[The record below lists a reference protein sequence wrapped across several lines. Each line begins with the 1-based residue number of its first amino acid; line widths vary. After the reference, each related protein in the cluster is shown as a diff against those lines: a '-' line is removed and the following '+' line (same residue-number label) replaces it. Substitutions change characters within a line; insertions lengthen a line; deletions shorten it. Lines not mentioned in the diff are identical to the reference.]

1 MILCDPMQD
10 RSMQKLMHWLG
21 GHLGALIA
29 SGSSSGAGSLSA
41 GTLTGEAEAKAK
53 MRITAVGLAYIA
65 VVGMLDLVAARGMNF
80 DFFYLL
86 GCAFVGW
93 AAGARSAAAITLASG
108 AFLYWEGLPAGNTG
122 VSPWVVHW
130 NLVIRLLGFGAV
142 GWLAAEVGRLTR
154 SLERNIQEKTGRL
167 QSEMEEHKETAVRL
181 RETLELFRQVTE
193 NITEVFWVTDPAKT
207 RVNYVSRGFERVWG
221 QPRQAVYTN
230 PGTWLDGVYNSDR
243 PRVVHA
249 TYTQQITGDYD
260 EQYRVQRPD
269 GTLCWVHDRAF
280 PVRNEKDEVY
290 RIVGITED
298 ITEHKRAEHLLEAQ
312 RDIGVGLSVT
322 NDLNAALERLLA
334 TATTLEGID
343 CGGVYLMNPETG
355 TLDLEAHSGLSP
367 EFVQRVARYEPDA
380 PETLLVKEGVVRY
393 PICSVD
399 GNTEGCFWSGDGLRA
414 LAVIPMRHEGQVL
427 GALNLGS
434 HVQDEIPLAI
444 GVALETIAAQAAG
457 AIARIRLERQILEIS
472 DREQARIG
480 QDIHDG
486 LCQQL
491 IGMAFNARS
500 LEQSLSSDNRPEA
513 TTAKKIGLLLDEA
526 ITEARRVC
534 RGLYPVRLKTEGLIS
549 ALEELAHTVTE
560 RFNVSCECDFGTRRL
575 LCDITTATHVY
586 RVAQEAIN
594 NAVKHSGG
602 RNIQVSLSVSEA
614 GLELQVEDNGKGFQ
628 LRPGRGAGGMGLH
641 IMDYRARSIGGSL
654 EVRDT
659 GHGTIVCCRVPHR
672 AGSLSEEADALVG

>member
-1 MILCDPMQD
+1 
-10 RSMQKLMHWLG
+10 MQKLMHWLG
-21 GHLGALIA
+21 CHLGTLLTAGGNSAALRA
-29 SGSSSGAGSLSA
+29 GALKSQPESN
-41 GTLTGEAEAKAK
+41 AKA
-53 MRITAVGLAYIA
+53 RTTAVGLGYICA
-65 VVGMLDLVAARGMNF
+65 VGMVDLLAARGMNF

-93 AAGARSAAAITLASG
+93 AAGARSAALITLASG
-108 AFLYWEGLPAGNTG
+108 AFLYCDGLPPGDSG
-122 VSPWVVHW
+122 VPSWIAHW
-130 NLVIRLLGFGAV
+130 NLIIRLLGFGAV

-154 SLERNIQEKTGRL
+154 SLERTIQEKTGRL

-221 QPRQAVYTN
+221 QPRQAIYTA
-230 PGTWLDGVYNSDR
+230 PATWLDGVYADDR

-260 EQYRVQRPD
+260 EQYRVKRPD

-280 PVRNEKDEVY
+280 PVRNERNEVY

-312 RDIGVGLSVT
+312 RDVGVALSIT
-322 NDLNAALERLLA
+322 NDLNVALEQLLA

-355 TLDLEAHSGLSP
+355 ALELEAHCGLSP
-367 EFVQRVARYEPDA
+367 EFVQKVVRYEADA
-380 PETLLVKEGVVRY
+380 PETWLVQEGRVRY
-393 PICSVD
+393 PICSAQS
-399 GNTEGCFWSGDGLRA
+399 NTEGCFWSGDGLRA
-414 LAVIPMRHEGQVL
+414 LALIPMRHEDQVL

-434 HVQDEIPLAI
+434 HVQDEIPLSI

-491 IGMAFNARS
+491 IGMAFNANS
-500 LEQSLSSDNRPEA
+500 LEQSLSSQDRPEA
-513 TTAKKIGLLLDEA
+513 ATAHKISLLLDEA

-534 RGLYPVRLKTEGLIS
+534 RGLYPVRLKTEGLVP
-549 ALEELAHTVTE
+549 ALEELSHMVTE
-560 RFNVSCECDFGTRRL
+560 RYNLSCDCDVGTHRL
-575 LCDITTATHVY
+575 LCDITTATHLY
-586 RVAQEAIN
+586 RIAQEAVN
-594 NAVKHSGG
+594 NAVKHSGAS
-602 RNIQVSLSVSEA
+602 RIILRLSASEA
-614 GLELQVEDNGKGFQ
+614 GLELLVQDDGNGVNPS
-628 LRPGRGAGGMGLH
+628 PGRVGGMGLH
-641 IMDYRARSIGGSL
+641 IMDYRARSIGGKLQISNI
-654 EVRDT
+654 
-659 GHGTIVCCRVPHR
+659 GKGTSVVCRVPHR
-672 AGSLSEEADALVG
+672 VGNLAEDCEALAG

>member
-1 MILCDPMQD
+1 ML
-10 RSMQKLMHWLG
+10 KLMHWLAG
-21 GHLGALIA
+21 QLGSTLATGTISGRS
-29 SGSSSGAGSLSA
+29 SGSVGGLKQEADPSA
-41 GTLTGEAEAKAK
+41 RL
-53 MRITAVGLAYIA
+53 RITSVGLGYTCAI
-65 VVGMLDLVAARGMNF
+65 GMIDLLAARGMNF

-93 AAGARSAAAITLASG
+93 AAGARSAALITLASG
-108 AFLYWEGLPAGNTG
+108 AFLYWEGLPAA
-122 VSPWVVHW
+122 SPGLSGWVIHW

-154 SLERNIQEKTGRL
+154 SLEVRIEEETGRL

-207 RVNYVSRGFERVWG
+207 RVNYVSRGFEQVWG
-221 QPRQAVYTN
+221 QPRQNVYTN
-230 PGTWLDGVYNSDR
+230 PATWLDGVYLEDR

-260 EQYRVQRPD
+260 QEYRVQRPD

-280 PVRNEKDEVY
+280 PVCNDKGEVY

-312 RDIGVGLSVT
+312 RDVGVALSVT
-322 NDLNAALERLLA
+322 NDLNAALEGLLA
-334 TATTLEGID
+334 TATTLEGVD
-343 CGGVYLMNPETG
+343 CGGVYLMSQDSGALE
-355 TLDLEAHSGLSP
+355 LEAHCGLSP
-367 EFVQRVARYEPDA
+367 EFVQTVARYEPDA
-380 PETLLVKEGVVRY
+380 PETTLVKEASVRY
-393 PICSVD
+393 PICSAD
-399 GNTEGCFWSGDGLRA
+399 ANTEGCFWSGDGLRA

-427 GALNLGS
+427 GALYLGS
-434 HVQDEIPLAI
+434 HSQDEIPLPI

-491 IGMAFNARS
+491 IGMAFNAHS
-500 LEQSLSSDNRPEA
+500 LEQTLSSQERPEA
-513 TTAKKIGLLLDEA
+513 GNARKICVLLDEA

-534 RGLYPVRLKTEGLIS
+534 RGLYPVRLKTEGLVP
-549 ALEELAHTVTE
+549 ALEELAQTASE
-560 RFNVSCECDFGTRRL
+560 RFNLVCECDVGTRSL
-575 LCDITTATHVY
+575 LCDITTATHLY
-586 RVAQEAIN
+586 RIAQEAIN
-594 NAVKHSGG
+594 NAVKHSGA
-602 RNIQVSLSVSEA
+602 RHVRLRLNADDA
-614 GLELQVEDNGKGFQ
+614 GLVLQVNDDGKGFK
-628 LRPGRGAGGMGLH
+628 LRSGHSSGMGLH

-654 EVRDT
+654 EIRDT
-659 GHGTIVCCRVPHR
+659 GQGTSVCCRVPNR
-672 AGSLSEEADALVG
+672 AGALAEESDALAG

>member
-1 MILCDPMQD
+1 
-10 RSMQKLMHWLG
+10 MQKLMQW
-21 GHLGALIA
+21 IA
-29 SGSSSGAGSLSA
+29 GRLGSLMAA
-41 GTLTGEAEAKAK
+41 GANTGSRAAPAGIVLERPPADTRLRTTLL
-53 MRITAVGLAYIA
+53 GLAYTCA
-65 VVGMLDLVAARGMNF
+65 VGMIDLLATRGMNF
-80 DFFYLL
+80 DFFFLL

-93 AAGARSAAAITLASG
+93 AAGARSAALITLASG
-108 AFLYWEGLPAGNTG
+108 GFLYWDNGPIAGALVPA
-122 VSPWVVHW
+122 WVLHW
-130 NLVIRLLGFGAV
+130 NLMIRLLGFGAV

-154 SLERNIQEKTGRL
+154 SLERSIHEKTGRL

-193 NITEVFWVTDPAKT
+193 NITEVFWVTDPAKI

-230 PGTWLDGVYNSDR
+230 PATWLEGVYAADR
-243 PRVVHA
+243 ARVVHA
-249 TYTQQITGDYD
+249 TYTRQITGDYD

-269 GTLCWVHDRAF
+269 GTVCWVHDRAF

-298 ITEHKRAEHLLEAQ
+298 ITEHKRAEQLLEAQ
-312 RDIGVGLSVT
+312 RDVGVALSVT
-322 NDLNAALERLLA
+322 NDLNAALEGLLA

-343 CGGVYLMNPETG
+343 CGGVYLRNQQTG
-355 TLDLEAHSGLSP
+355 ALELEAHCGLSP
-367 EFVQRVARYEPDA
+367 QFVQKVARYEADA
-380 PETLLVKEGVVRY
+380 PETQLVKEGVVRY
-393 PICSVD
+393 PICSSD

-414 LAVIPMRHEGQVL
+414 LAVIPMRHEGEVL

-434 HVQDEIPLAI
+434 HVQDEIPLPI

-491 IGMAFNARS
+491 IGLAFNAHS
-500 LEQSLSSDNRPEA
+500 LEQSL
-513 TTAKKIGLLLDEA
+513 TAESRGESVSARKICLLLDEA

-534 RGLYPVRLKTEGLIS
+534 RGLYPVRLKTEGLVP
-549 ALEELAHTVTE
+549 ALEELAHTATE
-560 RFNVSCECDFGTRRL
+560 RYNLNCECDLGSRRM
-575 LCDITTATHVY
+575 LCDITTATHLY
-586 RVAQEAIN
+586 RIAQEAIN
-594 NAVKHSGG
+594 NAVKHSKARHIHLRLGAYD
-602 RNIQVSLSVSEA
+602 A
-614 GLELQVEDNGKGFQ
+614 GLELEVTDD
-628 LRPGRGAGGMGLH
+628 GRGMQVQPSQGGGMGLH

-654 EVRDT
+654 EIRDT
-659 GHGTIVCCRVPHR
+659 GEGTCICCRVPQR
-672 AGSLSEEADALVG
+672 AGSFSEESDVLAG

>member
-1 MILCDPMQD
+1 M
-10 RSMQKLMHWLG
+10 
-21 GHLGALIA
+21 
-29 SGSSSGAGSLSA
+29 
-41 GTLTGEAEAKAK
+41 
-53 MRITAVGLAYIA
+53 V
-65 VVGMLDLVAARGMNF
+65 DLLAARGMNF

-93 AAGARSAAAITLASG
+93 AAGARSAALITLASG
-108 AFLYWEGLPAGNTG
+108 VFIYWEGVPGVNTG
-122 VSPWVVHW
+122 LSPWVLHW
-130 NLVIRLLGFGAV
+130 NLIIRLLGFGAV

-154 SLERNIQEKTGRL
+154 SLERTIQEKTGRL

-230 PGTWLDGVYNSDR
+230 PATWLEGVYSADR

-269 GTLCWVHDRAF
+269 GTVCWVHDRAF
-280 PVRNEKDEVY
+280 PVRNEKEEVY

-298 ITEHKRAEHLLEAQ
+298 ITEHKRAEQLLEAQ
-312 RDIGVGLSVT
+312 RDVGVALSVT

-343 CGGVYLMNPETG
+343 CGGVYLMNQETG
-355 TLDLEAHSGLSP
+355 ALELEAHCGLSP
-367 EFVQRVARYEPDA
+367 EFVQKVARYDAEA
-380 PETLLVKEGVVRY
+380 PEARLVKEGVVRY
-393 PICSVD
+393 PICSAE

-414 LAVIPMRHEGQVL
+414 LAVIPMRHEGEIL

-434 HVQDEIPLAI
+434 HAQDEIPLPI

-491 IGMAFNARS
+491 IGMAFNVHS
-500 LEQSLSSDNRPEA
+500 LEQALSSQSRAEA
-513 TTAKKIGLLLDEA
+513 TTARKISVLLDEA

-534 RGLYPVRLKTEGLIS
+534 RGLYPVRLKTEGLVP

-560 RFNVSCECDFGTRRL
+560 RYNVSCDCNLGTRRL
-575 LCDITTATHVY
+575 LCDITTATHLY

-594 NAVKHSGG
+594 NAVKHSGA
-602 RNIQVSLSVSEA
+602 RLIHLRLDVSDA
-614 GLELQVEDNGKGFQ
+614 GLELQIADNGKGFH
-628 LRPGRGAGGMGLH
+628 LRSNRSAGMGLH
-641 IMDYRARSIGGSL
+641 IMDYRARSIGGNL
-654 EVRDT
+654 EIHDT
-659 GHGTIVCCRVPHR
+659 GQGTRVCCRVPQR
-672 AGSLSEEADALVG
+672 AGSLAEETDALAG

>member
-1 MILCDPMQD
+1 
-10 RSMQKLMHWLG
+10 MQKLMHWLG
-21 GHLGALIA
+21 GHLGSLMAA
-29 SGSSSGAGSLSA
+29 GTSSGAG
-41 GTLTGEAEAKAK
+41 TGPTETNA
-53 MRITAVGLAYIA
+53 RVRSTAIGLAYTCA
-65 VVGMLDLVAARGMNF
+65 VGMVDLIAARGMNF

-93 AAGARSAAAITLASG
+93 AAGARSAALITLASG
-108 AFLYWEGLPAGNTG
+108 AFIYWEGVLG
-122 VSPWVVHW
+122 VNSGLAPWVLHW
-130 NLVIRLLGFGAV
+130 NLIIRLLGFGAV

-154 SLERNIQEKTGRL
+154 SLERTIQEKTGRL

-230 PGTWLDGVYNSDR
+230 PATWLEGVYAADR
-243 PRVVHA
+243 PRVVHT

-298 ITEHKRAEHLLEAQ
+298 ITEHKRAEQLLEAQ
-312 RDIGVGLSVT
+312 RDVGVALSVT

-343 CGGVYLMNPETG
+343 CGGVYLMNQETG
-355 TLDLEAHSGLSP
+355 ALELEAHYGLSP
-367 EFVQRVARYEPDA
+367 EFVQKVARYETDA
-380 PETLLVKEGVVRY
+380 PEARLVKEGVVRY

-434 HVQDEIPLAI
+434 HVQDEIPLPI

-491 IGMAFNARS
+491 IGMAFNAHS
-500 LEQSLSSDNRPEA
+500 LEQMLTSQNRPEA
-513 TTAKKIGLLLDEA
+513 VIARKISVLLDET

-534 RGLYPVRLKTEGLIS
+534 RGLYPVRLKTEGLVP

-560 RFNVSCECDFGTRRL
+560 RYNVSCECSLGTRRL
-575 LCDITTATHVY
+575 LCDITTATHLY

-594 NAVKHSGG
+594 NAVKHSGARLIHLRLG
-602 RNIQVSLSVSEA
+602 VSEA
-614 GLELQVEDNGKGFQ
+614 GLELEIDDNGKGLQ
-628 LRPGRGAGGMGLH
+628 LRPGPGAGMGLH

-654 EVRDT
+654 EIHDT
-659 GHGTIVCCRVPHR
+659 GQGTRVCCRVPQR
-672 AGSLSEEADALVG
+672 AGNLSEEADALAG

>member
-1 MILCDPMQD
+1 
-10 RSMQKLMHWLG
+10 MHWLG
-21 GHLGALIA
+21 GRLGALLA
-29 SGSSSGAGSLSA
+29 ANGPGVEGAGGPKA
-41 GTLTGEAEAKAK
+41 EPGTNAKA
-53 MRITAVGLAYIA
+53 RTTAIGLAYTCA
-65 VVGMLDLVAARGMNF
+65 VGMVDLLAPRGMNF

-93 AAGARSAAAITLASG
+93 AAGARSAALITLASG
-108 AFLYWEGLPAGNTG
+108 AFLYCDGLPPGAGSVAG
-122 VSPWVVHW
+122 WIVHW
-130 NLVIRLLGFGAV
+130 NLVIRLMGFGAV

-154 SLERNIQEKTGRL
+154 SLERTIQEKTGRL

-221 QPRQAVYTN
+221 QPRQTIYTS
-230 PGTWLDGVYNSDR
+230 PATWLEGVYVADR
-243 PRVVHA
+243 PRVMHA

-298 ITEHKRAEHLLEAQ
+298 ITEHKRAEQLLEAQ
-312 RDIGVGLSVT
+312 RDVGVALSVT
-322 NDLNAALERLLA
+322 NDLNVALERLLA

-343 CGGVYLMNPETG
+343 CGGVYLVNSETG
-355 TLDLEAHSGLSP
+355 ALELEAHCGLSP
-367 EFVQRVARYEPDA
+367 EFVQKVARYEPDA
-380 PETLLVKEGVVRY
+380 PETWLAKEGRVRY
-393 PICSVD
+393 PICSAQS
-399 GNTEGCFWSGDGLRA
+399 NTEGCFWSGEGLRA
-414 LAVIPMRHEGQVL
+414 LALIPMKHEDQVL
-427 GALNLGS
+427 GVLNLGS

-491 IGMAFNARS
+491 IGMAFNVNS
-500 LEQSLSSDNRPEA
+500 LEQSLSSQNLSEA
-513 TTAKKIGLLLDEA
+513 ATARKISLLLDEA

-534 RGLYPVRLKTEGLIS
+534 RGLYPVRLKTEGLVP
-549 ALEELAHTVTE
+549 ALEELAHTVAE
-560 RFNVSCECDFGTRRL
+560 RFNLVCECELGSRRL
-575 LCDITTATHVY
+575 LCDITTATHLY
-586 RVAQEAIN
+586 RIAQEAVN
-594 NAVKHSGG
+594 NAVKHSGA
-602 RNIQVSLSVSEA
+602 RRVLIRLSASET
-614 GLELQVEDNGKGFQ
+614 GIELLVQDNGGGIKPSKG
-628 LRPGRGAGGMGLH
+628 RDGGGMGMH
-641 IMDYRARSIGGSL
+641 IMDYRARSIGGRL
-654 EVRDT
+654 QVADI
-659 GHGTIVCCRVPHR
+659 GAGTAVICRVPQR
-672 AGSLSEEADALVG
+672 VSNLAEDCEVLAG

>member
-1 MILCDPMQD
+1 
-10 RSMQKLMHWLG
+10 MQKLMHWLG
-21 GHLGALIA
+21 SHLGTLMV
-29 SGSSSGAGSLSA
+29 AGSPHRGVTAGSA
-41 GTLTGEAEAKAK
+41 ARERDSSAKIRTTVIGLTYVC
-53 MRITAVGLAYIA
+53 AVGM
-65 VVGMLDLVAARGMNF
+65 VDLLAARGMNF

-93 AAGARSAAAITLASG
+93 AAGARSASLITLASG
-108 AFLYWEGLPAGNTG
+108 AFIYWDGLPPSSSTPSN
-122 VSPWVVHW
+122 WVVHW
-130 NLVIRLLGFGAV
+130 NLMIRLLGFGAV
-142 GWLAAEVGRLTR
+142 GWLAAEVGRLTS
-154 SLERNIQEKTGRL
+154 SLERTIQEKTGRL

-221 QPRQAVYTN
+221 QPRQTVYKT
-230 PGTWLDGVYNSDR
+230 PATWLDGVYPPDR
-243 PRVVHA
+243 PRVSHA

-298 ITEHKRAEHLLEAQ
+298 ITEHKRAEQLLEAQ
-312 RDIGVGLSVT
+312 RDVGVALSIT
-322 NDLNAALERLLA
+322 SDLSAALENLLA

-355 TLDLEAHSGLSP
+355 ALELEAHCGLSP
-367 EFVQRVARYEPDA
+367 EFVQRNARYEAEA
-380 PETLLVKEGVVRY
+380 PETWLVKEGRVRY
-393 PICSVD
+393 PICSPQ

-414 LAVIPMRHEGQVL
+414 LAVIPMRHEDQVL
-427 GALNLGS
+427 GVLNLGS
-434 HVQDEIPLAI
+434 HVQDEIPLPI

-491 IGMAFNARS
+491 IGMAFNVNS
-500 LEQSLSSDNRPEA
+500 LEQSLAAQGRPESA
-513 TTAKKIGLLLDEA
+513 TARKISGLLDET
-526 ITEARRVC
+526 ITEARQVC
-534 RGLYPVRLKTEGLIS
+534 RGLYPVRLKTEGLVP

-560 RFNVSCECDFGTRRL
+560 RFKRACDCELGTRRL
-575 LCDITTATHVY
+575 LCDITTATHLY
-586 RVAQEAIN
+586 RIAQEAVN

-602 RNIQVSLSVSEA
+602 KHILIRLSTSDS
-614 GLELQVEDNGKGFQ
+614 GLELFVQDDGSGIK
-628 LRPGRGAGGMGLH
+628 PSTGRASGMGLH
-641 IMDYRARSIGGSL
+641 IMDYRARTIGGTL
-654 EVRDT
+654 EIRNT
-659 GHGTIVCCRVPHR
+659 GKGTNVFCKVPQR
-672 AGSLSEEADALVG
+672 AGNLTDPCEAMAG